1 MEIKELQKLAA
12 EVVSLIDSK
21 RKGRHDSDTT
31 IMHIYEELGEVS
43 RQLYGEK
50 IGRSQIDKENL
61 AEEISDCL
69 ILLLHLSKLYNL
81 DIEKEI
87 KNKIE
92 KLKQRHKDLDWKK
105 VNL

>member
-1 MEIKELQKLAA
+1 MEIEELQQLAKK
-12 EVVSLIDSK
+12 VIDLIDSK
-21 RKGRHDSDTT
+21 MKGHHDSDTT
-31 IMHIYEELGEVS
+31 IIHLYEELGEIS
-43 RQLYGEK
+43 RQLYNGK
-50 IGRSQIDKENL
+50 IGREKLDKENL

-69 ILLLHLSKLYNL
+69 ILLLHLSKLYDF

-105 VNL
+105 INL

>member
-1 MEIKELQKLAA
+1 MDLKELQNLAV
-12 EVVSLIDSK
+12 EIVNLIDSK

-50 IGRSQIDKENL
+50 IGRSQIDRENL

-69 ILLLHLSKLYNL
+69 ILLLHLSKLHNL
-81 DIEKEI
+81 DVEKEI

-92 KLKQRHKDLDWKK
+92 KLKQRHKDLDWNF
-105 VNL
+105 VS